1 MKEFSEVRPSRIY
14 QNRPLLESIL
24 DEAGLK
30 KEQLIMPIIIHEKR
44 KIKEYEMMPGAV
56 SDCENEIFQSIY
68 NGLDVGINSFI
79 LFGIPKTRNS
89 KGTGALMS
97 QGIVQR
103 STRKIRDEFGS
114 RVQIITDVCICQ
126 YNKSGHCGI
135 TSSIG
140 KDIENDTT
148 TRLLSKIALS
158 HAESGADI
166 VSPSSMMDGQ
176 VSRIRSLLNDNGFN
190 NVKIM
195 PFSAKHSSNLYAP
208 FRAMAFN
215 SKLQGKPYIDKST
228 YQLSYCNQREA
239 LREIV
244 VDINEGADI
253 VMIKPTLTYLDLLLM
268 IRESIG
274 DFPIAIQLV
283 SGETAMI
290 KAAAEHDWIDESEWI
305 VQTIASAK
313 RAGADKIISYASLD
327 IANLVA

>member
-1 MKEFSEVRPSRIY
+1 MRLSRIY

-68 NGLDVGINSFI
+68 NGLDVG
-79 LFGIPKTRNS
+79 
-89 KGTGALMS
+89 
-97 QGIVQR
+97 
-103 STRKIRDEFGS
+103 
-114 RVQIITDVCICQ
+114 
-126 YNKSGHCGI
+126 
-135 TSSIG
+135 
-140 KDIENDTT
+140 DIENDTT
-148 TRLLSKIALS
+148 TLLLSKIALS

-215 SKLQGKPYIDKST
+215 SKLQGKSYIDKST

-268 IRESIG
+268 IRENIG

-327 IANLVA
+327 IAKFVA